1 MNCNITD
8 FGAVADGRT
17 LNTAAIQAAI
27 DECGKGGGRVTV
39 PAGVYKTGT
48 VWLRSNVE
56 LHLELGA
63 VLLASDNTDDYNA
76 SDAYPQNFDV
86 PDENWLGKHLIIA
99 HEIENTAITGLG
111 TVNGSCHA
119 FVDDN
124 FENVPDY
131 GWRSGKTKLKDS
143 TKLRPGQL
151 IVFIECKN
159 VDIRD
164 FTVVDSPCWSL
175 FLHGCENVSV
185 RGYKVK
191 NPINMLNS
199 DGLDIDSCRN
209 VTVSD
214 CIIDTGDDAIAIRC
228 DEARL
233 KNKDIHCENIAVTNC
248 VLRTGVCAFRIGVG
262 SGTIRHIRISNI
274 VVRRCTDLV
283 QFCTAY
289 ISWGCANISDVG
301 ISHIS
306 ADETDRV
313 INLTAKNGASVRDIT
328 LDSIRSSGYA
338 MNRIDVSDGV
348 IENITLRDIEMTF
361 ADRNPNPSEASL
373 NKRGS
378 HLLYVSGVRRLTLEK
393 VKLNGGLML
402 CDENVV
408 IKDSE
413 ISKTGCNF

>member
-1 MNCNITD
+1 MNIDITD

-27 DECGKGGGRVTV
+27 DECGKVGGRVTV
-39 PAGVYKTGT
+39 PAGVFKTGT

-76 SDAYPQNFDV
+76 SDAYEQNYDCR
-86 PDENWLGKHLIIA
+86 DENWLGKHLIIA
-99 HEIENTAITGLG
+99 HELENTAITGLG
-111 TVNGSCHA
+111 TVNGNCHA

-124 FENVPDY
+124 FENMPDY
-131 GWRSGKTKLKDS
+131 GWRSGNTKLKDPA
-143 TKLRPGQL
+143 KLRPGQL

-159 VDIRD
+159 VVIRD

-209 VTVSD
+209 VTVSE

-233 KNKDIHCENIAVTNC
+233 KNKDIHCENITVTNC
-248 VLRTGVCAFRIGVG
+248 VLRTGICAFRIGVG
-262 SGTIRHIRISNI
+262 AGTIRHVRISNV
-274 VVRRCTDLV
+274 VVRRSTDLV

-289 ISWGCANISDVG
+289 LNWGCANISDIG
-301 ISHIS
+301 ISHVS
-306 ADETDRV
+306 ADETDKV
-313 INLTAKNGASVRDIT
+313 INLTAKNGAIVRDIT

-348 IENITLRDIEMTF
+348 IENITLRDIEITF
-361 ADRNPNPSEASL
+361 TDRNPTPSEASL

-378 HLLYVSGVRRLTLEK
+378 HLLYVNGVRGLTLDN
-393 VKLNGGLML
+393 VKLIGGLML
-402 CDENVV
+402 CDEAVV
-408 IKDSE
+408 IKDSDTV
-413 ISKTGCNF
+413 KTGCNF